1 MYACLSNSVFN
12 IHDDAESQQFMSR
25 SLFPKI
31 YIFLLCKGCDNDVLE
46 TLKNDIDFKR
56 LPKDKR
62 KLKSVLSF
70 ISMDYFNAILTKFIS
85 CTVMCSRCYPQMQV
99 LLNRFP
105 FQNIN
110 AAPKFVVVVGSVKA
124 EIQILKV
131 LFPHEEDSET
141 YLKLSILPHI
151 TSFSE
156 HINIFLVKISSIAK
170 VSQQRTYA
178 QILFAHLIKSTF
190 SRTTQ
195 YCQILT
201 QSLGQQ
207 GDQISQS

>member
-1 MYACLSNSVFN
+1 MYAYLSNSVFN

-31 YIFLLCKGCDNDVLE
+31 YIIVLCKGCGNDVLE

-56 LPKDKR
+56 LSKDKKKK
-62 KLKSVLSF
+62 KLKSVFSF

-85 CTVMCSRCYPQMQV
+85 CIVMCSRCYAQMQA
-99 LLNRFP
+99 LLRFP
-105 FQNIN
+105 FQNTN
-110 AAPKFVVVVGSVKA
+110 TAPKFVVVSVKA
-124 EIQILKV
+124 EIQVLKV

-141 YLKLSILPHI
+141 YLKLSTLPHI

-170 VSQQRTYA
+170 VSPQWTYA
-178 QILFAHLIKSTF
+178 QNLFAHLIKSAF
-190 SRTTQ
+190 SRTTH
-195 YCQILT
+195 YCQTLT

-207 GDQISQS
+207 